1 MIEIFKWDFMRF
13 GSLKFKLIEKAKQL
27 GDPSNKIGLN
37 ISETV

>member
-1 MIEIFKWDFMRF
+1 MRF
-13 GSLKFKLIEKAKQL
+13 LSEISWDLGPGKFKLIEKAKQL